1 MSADPKDTKGKVH
14 AIGSAEAILPFR
26 AGGVVLHPTL
36 TAEETGRALEEA
48 NAQPP
53 GSLILITEEAA
64 SSVPAELKEM
74 EEAGK
79 HAFLVIPTKAKE
91 KSLGMETMRAAII
104 HSVGVDLMSRSSAR
118 VAEEIAVEET

>member
-1 MSADPKDTKGKVH
+1 
-14 AIGSAEAILPFR
+14 
-26 AGGVVLHPTL
+26 
-36 TAEETGRALEEA
+36 
-48 NAQPP
+48 
-53 GSLILITEEAA
+53 AA

-91 KSLGMETMRAAII
+91 KSLVMETMRAAII
-104 HSVGVDLMSRSSAR
+104 HSVGVDLMSRSSDR